1 MNPDQPSSPL
11 IKRISVKMS
20 ARDNCGLLM
29 HGHAT
34 SKFLPWKKKR
44 RRRNVSHDNLYKI
57 VYIPREIFS
66 EENVIRLKRFSK
78 SKINRFN

>member
-29 HGHAT
+29 RRHAT
-34 SKFLPWKKKR
+34 SKFLPSKEKKK

-57 VYIPREIFS
+57 IYIPREIFS
-66 EENVIRLKRFSK
+66 EENVKRFSK
-78 SKINRFN
+78 NKINRFN